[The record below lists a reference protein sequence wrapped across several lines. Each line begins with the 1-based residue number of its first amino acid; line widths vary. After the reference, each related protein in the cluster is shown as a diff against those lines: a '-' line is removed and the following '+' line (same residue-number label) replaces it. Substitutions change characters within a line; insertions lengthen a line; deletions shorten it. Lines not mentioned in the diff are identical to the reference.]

1 MKAAK
6 LVDKRKSEFEL
17 VDLDIPQPKE
27 NEVRIKVMYVSP
39 NAADYRSI
47 KMGMVPKHKILGSA
61 ISGVV
66 EALGNKVKHISIGEN
81 VLVDLADSGF
91 GGFSELICVDYKLVV
106 KKLDNVSHAEASTLP
121 VAATTALK
129 ALKKGDIKSNHRV
142 LILGSSGGVGI
153 FALQLVK
160 HYGAHVT
167 AVCSARNVEQTKKLG
182 ADIVIDYNSVD
193 VLNSNDKYD
202 LILAINGNY
211 PLLKSKRALSSNGR
225 YVAVGGSLSQIF
237 KALIFGRI
245 LSIGKKKV
253 RVAAGKGQPEDLAYV
268 LDLLA
273 KKHIKTIIEQ
283 EFNLSTV
290 TEAMQNLAE
299 GHAKAKITVLCEEA
313 RQIQ

>member
-1 MKAAK
+1 MKASK
-6 LVDKRKSEFEL
+6 LVDKRKLEFEL
-17 VDLDIPQPKE
+17 VDLNNRQPKE
-27 NEVRIKVMYVSP
+27 NEVRIKVMYASP
-39 NAADYRSI
+39 NAADYRSV

-66 EALGNKVKHISIGEN
+66 EALGNNVTHFSIGEN

-91 GGFSELICVDYKLVV
+91 GGVAEKLCVDSSLVV
-106 KKLDNVSHAEASTLP
+106 KKPDNVTHAEASTLP
-121 VAATTALK
+121 VASTTALK
-129 ALKKGDIKSNHRV
+129 AIRKGNIASKQKI

-153 FALQLVK
+153 FALQLAK

-167 AVCSARNVEQTKKLG
+167 TVCSTRNK
-182 ADIVIDYNSVD
+182 VIDYNTGD
-193 VLNSNDKYD
+193 IFDSNKKYD

-211 PLLKSKRALSSNGR
+211 PLLKSKRALSPNGR
-225 YVAVGGSLSQIF
+225 YVAVGGTLSQIF

-253 RVAAGKGQPEDLAYV
+253 RVVSGKGQQEELAYMV
-268 LDLLA
+268 DLLA
-273 KKHIKTIIEQ
+273 KNQIRTIIEQ

-290 TEAMQNLAE
+290 SEAMQYVAG
-299 GHAKAKITVLCEEA
+299 GHARAKITILCEEG

>member
-1 MKAAK
+1 MKASK
-6 LVDKRKSEFEL
+6 LVDKRKLEFEL
-17 VDLDIPQPKE
+17 VDLNNRQPKE
-27 NEVRIKVMYVSP
+27 NEVRIKVMYASP
-39 NAADYRSI
+39 NAADYRSV

-66 EALGNKVKHISIGEN
+66 EALGNNVTHFSIGEN

-91 GGFSELICVDYKLVV
+91 GGVAEKLCVDSSLVV
-106 KKLDNVSHAEASTLP
+106 KKPDNVTHAEASTLP

-129 ALKKGDIKSNHRV
+129 AIRKGNIASKQKI

-153 FALQLVK
+153 FALQLAK

-167 AVCSARNVEQTKKLG
+167 TVCSTRNK
-182 ADIVIDYNSVD
+182 VIDYNTGD
-193 VLNSNDKYD
+193 IFDSNKKYD

-211 PLLKSKRALSSNGR
+211 PLLKSKRALSPNGR
-225 YVAVGGSLSQIF
+225 YVAVGGTLSQIF

-253 RVAAGKGQPEDLAYV
+253 RVVSGKGQQEELAYMV
-268 LDLLA
+268 DLLA
-273 KKHIKTIIEQ
+273 KNQIRTIIEQ

-290 TEAMQNLAE
+290 SEAMQYVAG
-299 GHAKAKITVLCEEA
+299 GHARAKITILCEEG